1 MKFVLIVYLCSMINQ
16 SCPESMAINAEYNTH
31 KECAMAGYEISSSMI
46 DKIDD
51 ELVNRN
57 KLAIK
62 FECREIK
69 PQIVPPPKPK
79 IKV

>member
-1 MKFVLIVYLCSMINQ
+1 
-16 SCPESMAINAEYNTH
+16 
-31 KECAMAGYEISSSMI
+31 MAGYEISSSMI

-69 PQIVPPPKPK
+69 PQIVPLPKPK